1 MRKVQTHSPSA
12 EAFDR
17 GRAKYFHGRE
27 KILADF
33 RDALWRAKHRDGGTT
48 FLIQGAPGAGKTA
61 LLYKCGEVVKGLG
74 WKTVDVNPRAL
85 WDSDELLHSLSLGKR
100 PAVTEASAGVGAG
113 PLVRAG
119 VKSELPGRT
128 TLEIL
133 RGGGEPLL
141 LMLDEAQMLQKTV
154 PPLPPDQYGIA
165 TGLLNAIHN
174 GRLGRPVILIAAG
187 LGPTTKAFGT
197 LGISRFAG
205 GARVELGALGKDAE
219 RAVLHDWLTEDGKAT
234 GDTAAWID
242 AIAQE
247 THGWP
252 QHILSYVKPALDQL
266 EADKGV
272 MTAEGLATVLEAGR
286 ALRTAYY
293 RGRVER
299 VTIKQ
304 RRSFAKL
311 FANVAYGVGL
321 EFEDIMLSLAQD
333 HGTEK
338 AKDIFRRAVE
348 KGVIDE
354 RDGLY
359 VVPIP
364 SMHDWLVSN
373 YARIQVKV
381 DSDRPL
387 GQLRDVGGR
396 DSGIEMER

>member
-133 RGGGEPLL
+133 RGGDEPLL

-154 PPLPPDQYGIA
+154 PPPSARSIWNCYG
-165 TGLLNAIHN
+165 
-174 GRLGRPVILIAAG
+174 AA
-187 LGPTTKAFGT
+187 
-197 LGISRFAG
+197 
-205 GARVELGALGKDAE
+205 
-219 RAVLHDWLTEDGKAT
+219 
-234 GDTAAWID
+234 
-242 AIAQE
+242 Q
-247 THGWP
+247 
-252 QHILSYVKPALDQL
+252 
-266 EADKGV
+266 
-272 MTAEGLATVLEAGR
+272 
-286 ALRTAYY
+286 
-293 RGRVER
+293 
-299 VTIKQ
+299 
-304 RRSFAKL
+304 
-311 FANVAYGVGL
+311 
-321 EFEDIMLSLAQD
+321 
-333 HGTEK
+333 
-338 AKDIFRRAVE
+338 
-348 KGVIDE
+348 
-354 RDGLY
+354 
-359 VVPIP
+359 
-364 SMHDWLVSN
+364 
-373 YARIQVKV
+373 
-381 DSDRPL
+381 
-387 GQLRDVGGR
+387 R
-396 DSGIEMER
+396 DS